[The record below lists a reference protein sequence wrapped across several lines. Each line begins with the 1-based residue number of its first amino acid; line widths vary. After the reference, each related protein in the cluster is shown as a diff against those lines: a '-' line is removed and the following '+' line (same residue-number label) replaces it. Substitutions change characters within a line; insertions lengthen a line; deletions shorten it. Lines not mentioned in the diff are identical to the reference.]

1 MTLLTIRFH
10 YPFHRYKLKFS
21 AKDETAEGQFF
32 CFDGIAQ
39 QLVKKSCESLFH
51 LPDRMSATPPALTA
65 IIRNKYT
72 FAVGL
77 TSESYYSKQTREY
90 QVKCVM
96 EDFQKRLFTPRSL
109 AIEGSSKNPTPPKP
123 LMVIPATTTA
133 PSTANTSSLMIDAP
147 PAESPTPTEPATLPP
162 AGQTTPSTTK
172 NLHDQA
178 SSTKVISLT
187 HIMTLYALVT
197 FTTKTYCSNL
207 SLSFTD
213 AMISANSRHCAGL
226 GGT

>member
-1 MTLLTIRFH
+1 MTLFTIRFH
-10 YPFHRYKLKFS
+10 YPFHRYKLKF
-21 AKDETAEGQFF
+21 AARDETAEGQFF

-109 AIEGSSKNPTPPKP
+109 AIEGSSKIPTPPKP

-147 PAESPTPTEPATLPP
+147 PAESPTPTKPATLPP
-162 AGQTTPSTTK
+162 AGQTIPSTAK
-172 NLHDQA
+172 NLDDQA

-187 HIMTLYALVT
+187 HIRTL
-197 FTTKTYCSNL
+197 
-207 SLSFTD
+207 
-213 AMISANSRHCAGL
+213 
-226 GGT
+226 